1 MAAISAALRRAV
13 VARAGK
19 LCEYGQAAEII
30 VVRLEIDHMLAG
42 WHPPRP

>member
-19 LCEYGQAAEII
+19 LCEYCQTAEII
-30 VVRLEIDHMLAG
+30 VVSLEIDHMLG